1 MKVIS
6 LIIIRM
12 CGNSLWL
19 GKYNQFTA
27 PITVPINA
35 LAKMLYDSKNAVTG
49 FVQQDTFISSDSKL
63 DCVGSKT
70 KLFTAQ

>member
-6 LIIIRM
+6 LIIICM

-19 GKYNQFTA
+19 GKYKRFTI

-35 LAKMLYDSKNAVTG
+35 LAKMLYDSINVLTG
-49 FVQQDTFISSDSKL
+49 FIQQDTFISSESKL
-63 DCVGSKT
+63 DCMGSKT
-70 KLFTAQ
+70 K